1 MTKDEIYSKL
11 EYNGKY
17 DTKVK
22 TNLRN
27 MIKENK
33 ENIELYSLLL
43 EIQGE
48 LETGKAKLFANKVKK
63 NTEEVVENAEV
74 EVKKEKKQYVK
85 KEKKTSNTKKKKK
98 KKRGSLTSVIGK
110 IFIILMILLMIA
122 SSISTIF
129 SYFS

>member
-1 MTKDEIYSKL
+1 MTKEDIYSKL

-43 EIQGE
+43 EIQNE
-48 LETGKAKLFANKVKK
+48 LETGKAKLSSNKVKK
-63 NTEEVVENAEV
+63 TTEEVVEDTSE

-85 KEKKTSNTKKKKK
+85 KEKKTNNTKKKKK
-98 KKRGSLTSVIGK
+98 KKKSSLTSIIGR